1 MLSDLPSFGHALQ
14 ALGQV
19 LLSPEGTF
27 KYILI
32 HAKHKRSGL
41 LLEFVRGDA
50 GLAYHM
56 DNFNKFR
63 KDFKAANL
71 RLDGELLQ
79 EDVNVELSC
88 PGGGRVVHSAAK
100 KSLSIYGYSQSYGQA
115 DHNRAAEIVRSALG
129 YSEVSVSFEGY

>member
-1 MLSDLPSFGHALQ
+1 MLSDLSSFDAALQ
-14 ALGQV
+14 VLGQV
-19 LLSPEGTF
+19 QLSPEGTF

-32 HAKHKRSGL
+32 HAKHKRSGKL
-41 LLEFVRGDA
+41 IEFVRGDA

-79 EDVNVELSC
+79 EDVNVDLSC
-88 PGGGRVVHSAAK
+88 PGGGRVVHSASK

-115 DHNRAAEIVRSALG
+115 DHNHVAQIVRKVLG
-129 YSEVSVSFEGY
+129 YADVSVSFEGY